1 MSTPRPERLPA
12 PDERGMTE
20 AQRVVHERI
29 VAGPRGQVVGP
40 LKVWLHSPA
49 LADRAQALGQ
59 FARYDSA
66 LPPRLSELAILVTAR
81 IWSSGFEWSHHAPV
95 AREAGLPEAAV
106 EAIGKGRRPDLECED
121 ERAVFDFAVA
131 LHRDRRVGDAVYG
144 RAVAALGEAGTVDL
158 VGICGYYTLISMTIN
173 AFEVPDGDGPAL
185 PRLDLAP
192 ERMFRDYSE
201 TRSG

>member
-1 MSTPRPERLPA
+1 MSA
-12 PDERGMTE
+12 
-20 AQRVVHERI
+20 AQRTVHDRI
-29 VAGPRGQVVGP
+29 AAGPRGKVVGP
-40 LKVWLHSPA
+40 LRVWLHSPV

-81 IWSSGFEWSHHAPV
+81 LWSSGFEWSHHAPI
-95 AREAGLPEAAV
+95 ALEAGLTGDAV
-106 EAIGKGRRPDLECED
+106 AAIGRGACPAFERAD

-131 LHRDRRVGDAVYG
+131 LHRDRRVDDAVYE
-144 RAVAALGEAGTVDL
+144 RAREALGNAGIVDL

-185 PRLDLAP
+185 PRTALEP
-192 ERMFRDYSE
+192 EAMFR
-201 TRSG
+201 R